1 MTNSFPNSQAE
12 SVILVGMARGR
23 HRRKRRT
30 IVLSHGSQKSGG
42 VVPDAIPPHPPLLSG
57 GWYRGFMEVLG
68 PGRYP
73 LDRPAERSVGAAMAL
88 SLVGGPLGVFYVSV
102 LGGLVCLALAA
113 VGTIVFGYKALLVVW
128 PVSMIWAGIGANL
141 RRHD

>member
-1 MTNSFPNSQAE
+1 
-12 SVILVGMARGR
+12 
-23 HRRKRRT
+23 
-30 IVLSHGSQKSGG
+30 
-42 VVPDAIPPHPPLLSG
+42 
-57 GWYRGFMEVLG
+57 
-68 PGRYP
+68 
-73 LDRPAERSVGAAMAL
+73 MAL